1 MSNAQDLELS
11 MRFGPTQDIVR
22 LRIARQPKALATTA
36 DRHDAVVYWISVFT
50 RSRQVLLLLHEAIV
64 RRVISLEEGHAA
76 VWRQLRLAAAEIDDQ
91 VSASAI
97 QYESGE
103 RTPVVTRTLFSM
115 EASTLLQSL
124 RAKLL
129 TVEDESH
136 LIERQ
141 WRDVRYGVSAP
152 TTTKVTN
159 AVEKISHL
167 NTQLREQ
174 TINLGNLTLRLQ
186 HLINNMN
193 VV

>member
-1 MSNAQDLELS
+1 MKLTSN
-11 MRFGPTQDIVR
+11 GC
-22 LRIARQPKALATTA
+22 
-36 DRHDAVVYWISVFT
+36 DAVWIGW
-50 RSRQVLLLLHEAIV
+50 QVLLLLHEAIV

-141 WRDVRYGVSAP
+141 WRDVGYGVSAP
-152 TTTKVTN
+152 ITTKATN

>member
-103 RTPVVTRTLFSM
+103 RTPVVTRTLFS
-115 EASTLLQSL
+115 
-124 RAKLL
+124 
-129 TVEDESH
+129 
-136 LIERQ
+136 
-141 WRDVRYGVSAP
+141 VSAW
-152 TTTKVTN
+152 
-159 AVEKISHL
+159 H
-167 NTQLREQ
+167 
-174 TINLGNLTLRLQ
+174 RLQ
-186 HLINNMN
+186 DSWYR
-193 VV
+193 